1 MRLQYKKRGAMEI
14 FDPKKHWQHP
24 KRTIGQKSA
33 DWITHH
39 AGSWTFILTLIGILI
54 LWIIINTMAW
64 NYKWDPYPFILF
76 NLLLST
82 LAALQAPMIL
92 MSQNRTAERDRWKA
106 EQDYKVNK
114 KAEKEVKQIQKDL
127 RRLLEKKKR

>member
-1 MRLQYKKRGAMEI
+1 MER
-14 FDPKKHWQHP
+14 FNPQKHWQHP

-39 AGSWTFILTLIGILI
+39 AGSWTFILILLGILF
-54 LWIIINTMAW
+54 LWITLNAIAW
-64 NYKWDPYPFILF
+64 EYRWDPYPFILF
-76 NLLLST
+76 NLFLST
-82 LAALQAPMIL
+82 LAAIQAPMIL

-114 KAEKEVKQIQKDL
+114 KAEEEIEQLQKEL
-127 RRLLEKKKR
+127 RRLGRMLDDRKR